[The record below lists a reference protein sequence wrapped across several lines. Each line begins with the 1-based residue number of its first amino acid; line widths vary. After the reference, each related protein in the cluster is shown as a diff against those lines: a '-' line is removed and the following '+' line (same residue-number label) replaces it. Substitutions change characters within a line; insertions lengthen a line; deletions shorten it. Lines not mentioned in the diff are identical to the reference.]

1 MGDLNIAASAQD
13 CHPSIQYDQLYSP
26 REKQLL
32 AQLLADYPDAYR
44 RLHPEAQGECYTCW
58 EERTSARD
66 FNRVGPR
73 LCLCVFRCT
82 CDGGGLYGMGF

>member
-1 MGDLNIAASAQD
+1 MGDLNIAASARD

-44 RLHPEAQGECYTCW
+44 HVHPDAQGECYTCW

-66 FNRVGPR
+66 FNRVRRPR
-73 LCLCVFRCT
+73 
-82 CDGGGLYGMGF
+82 DGVPLLNKGCRRNRKAR